1 METHSINMKE
11 SSKLESLNTCM
22 LCSPFSIRSNVMYAQ
37 RITVT
42 LKKVAGM
49 EVVLAVVLLF

>member
-1 METHSINMKE
+1 MQVEQFSPVNAVFE
-11 SSKLESLNTCM
+11 SVSRM
-22 LCSPFSIRSNVMYAQ
+22 LQTNISAQ

-49 EVVLAVVLLF
+49 EVVLAMLLLF

>member
-1 METHSINMKE
+1 MKE

-22 LCSPFSIRSNVMYAQ
+22 LCSPFCIRSNVMYAQ